1 MYPQQPVQF
10 PGQPPVQP
18 QPTGYAPTPQPLP
31 PAPKGPRK
39 TGLIIGGI
47 SAVAVIAAGLA
58 VWALVT
64 YTQEKANIDATV
76 ASAEAEVRR
85 EVVAEYEDKFLEFQ
99 KNPFSTFAGPEDY
112 GRLSFEYPR
121 FWSVYVGRDAS
132 RGGTYE
138 AYLNPGSVPPVT
150 ATTQLGLRVS
160 IEERAVEQVLSS
172 YQRRVEDGALTSRTV
187 TINGEPATRFDGS
200 FSDDIRG
207 SAVVFRIRDKTVTI
221 RTDAQTFRA
230 DFDTLITS
238 ITFNK

>member
-1 MYPQQPVQF
+1 MYPQQPGQF
-10 PGQPPVQP
+10 PTQPQPPAQPPVYPSAP
-18 QPTGYAPTPQPLP
+18 QAPVS
-31 PAPKGPRK
+31 APKGPRK
-39 TGLIIGGI
+39 TGLIIGI
-47 SAVAVIAAGLA
+47 LAAVAVIAAGLA
-58 VWALVT
+58 VWAFVT

-76 ASAEAEVRR
+76 ATAEAEERR
-85 EVVAEYEDKFLEFQ
+85 EVVAEYEEKFLEFQ

-150 ATTQLGLRVS
+150 AATQLGLRVT
-160 IEERAVEQVLSS
+160 IEERAVEQVLNS
-172 YQRRVEDGALTSRTV
+172 YERRLEDGLLTSRTV

-207 SAVVFRIRDKTVTI
+207 SAVVFRIRDKAVTI